1 MKHTGSILKFAVAAC
16 IAILLFALTLLAKP
30 EPVQPAEVETG
41 GGMALQPPA
50 FLKSARAQDSAQ
62 VDFSFLLDEAGFTA
76 YAKLDQPLELTD
88 MEGRFKTIR
97 QQTEQFISGIVI
109 APGYEKLP
117 EFGEN
122 AEIQVFLH
130 HDGWIVAYLT
140 KWQLASAMFDW
151 VNYDQKRLG
160 NSTLIENVV
169 RLLVHDVGVDEFTVS
184 YYDFRYPEA
193 TNLMLVADSA
203 NDKIR
208 NNTFTINIP
217 RQLTV
222 YERSWSSA
230 YGDALNHDACK
241 LNDELLTKH
250 TGSAVFTLMS
260 GELTKAKLPPDTNH
274 TIFTGGANYISY
286 CGIAILYREATK

>member
-1 MKHTGSILKFAVAAC
+1 
-16 IAILLFALTLLAKP
+16 
-30 EPVQPAEVETG
+30 
-41 GGMALQPPA
+41 
-50 FLKSARAQDSAQ
+50 
-62 VDFSFLLDEAGFTA
+62 
-76 YAKLDQPLELTD
+76 

-130 HDGWIVAYLT
+130 RDGWIVAYLT
-140 KWQLASAMFDW
+140 KWQLASVMFDW

-160 NSTLIENVV
+160 NSTLIENVI

-193 TNLMLVADSA
+193 TNLMLVADFA

-208 NNTFTINIP
+208 SNTFTINIP
-217 RQLTV
+217 QQLTV

-230 YGDALNHDACK
+230 QLVTYRNSNGAFVPGICTLNNET
-241 LNDELLTKH
+241 LSTQNPGGQWGLL
-250 TGSAVFTLMS
+250 S
-260 GELTKAKLPPDTNH
+260 GELAKAELPPDTNH
-274 TIFTGGANYISY
+274 TLLVDGITQRSY
-286 CGIAILYREATK
+286 CGLAILYREATK